1 MNTTENNDEVFRKL
15 LYLIP
20 IEYDET
26 PIEKFT
32 IPRKYERLIR
42 KIKLINSS
50 SAGSNLIK
58 ETYIGIMNLDSKYF
72 GVLKSVGHEYV
83 MLLESLQNILPHC
96 LEAYFVE
103 TLDKGSRKI
112 IGGQLDISIGK
123 IPLPFYYESL
133 IRKIYRT
140 TTPRVISRTVGGILN
155 IDPDEFQFIRGVG
168 KRNVD
173 LLRQLQEELP
183 IYIELY
189 KKGTRSHSTVT
200 TNNNSSD
207 NNKKEDH
214 DISIP
219 LSELRLPLHY
229 KALLQKINSA
239 LPIPQTANGILS
251 IHPDQ
256 LQEVKGVGR
265 KYQTLLVDLQK
276 ELPDLIKLHK
286 EYVNIKES
294 VQKKQLSHH
303 NINYLY
309 LDASELKLLTKLNI
323 HYGADSQVSSVL
335 FILDL
340 NTHQIEEEKAFGV
353 ISLSALYS
361 LQSKIINELESIANS
376 NFNIDVRKKGL
387 LISDEIQFLD
397 MSEID
402 NILVED
408 TEEYLWSLNDIKMDV
423 AISCWGFNHQVNSLE
438 KVAKRH
444 KKTRELMRQHSEQV
458 NSDLRHYL
466 RIHPKV
472 LLANIHEHSISD
484 LERLLPNLAK
494 CFSSQRLFYTF
505 IEICCQLPKGNII
518 NVVFPDFK
526 TNLLDQFF
534 SSTPSPVSH
543 EDIIGELMSNFGYSS
558 ESAKCIISSLVKSK
572 RLEISDKGITPKNMT
587 KENAIAHV
595 LTNHPAGLP
604 WKDVTRIV
612 NLRGFSATKTEKKRV
627 SIAFGTSDMIYLC
640 GLGTYRHIMFINVEQ
655 SEINDIF
662 QNIIKFLKS
671 NRLKSIHLHDYFYQN
686 KGNCQCDD
694 YFILRHLIRNYGEGY
709 GLFFSGTS
717 GVDSISV
724 NRKAGQITGEK
735 VVLKALSQASECMTI
750 QEVAERIRS
759 KSIRHAN
766 FYIYNLIN
774 KGKAIRIDKMMY
786 TTPENAFKNVNKG
799 EILQIAKEIMNSSG
813 LVVDSDVFR
822 EHINLELN
830 LSYSK
835 YFYGALIK
843 TEIKKQKWYS
853 KHTLFSTE
861 PIQYNSLYDITKQHC
876 DLSLSNQDNIKIL
889 QKHVMT
895 TEASAIGVINNVRYE
910 KDNRK
915 ESSPLMA

>member
-1 MNTTENNDEVFRKL
+1 MKATENNNEVFRKL
-15 LYLIP
+15 LYFIP
-20 IEYDET
+20 IEYYKT
-26 PIEKFT
+26 PIEKLA
-32 IPRKYERLIR
+32 IPPKHERLIR
-42 KIKLINSS
+42 KIRLINNH
-50 SAGSNLIK
+50 SAGNHLIP
-58 ETYIGIMNLDSKYF
+58 ETYTGIMKLNPIYF
-72 GVLKSVGHEYV
+72 SELESVGYEYTK
-83 MLLESLQNILPHC
+83 LLQSLQNILPHY
-96 LEAYFVE
+96 LEIYFIE
-103 TLDKGSRKI
+103 TLDKKNRKLERYE
-112 IGGQLDISIGK
+112 LDIPLCK

-168 KRNVD
+168 KRYVENIEK
-173 LLRQLQEELP
+173 LKEELP
-183 IYIELY
+183 VYIELY
-189 KKGTRSHSTVT
+189 KKGIKKHPAAT
-200 TNNNSSD
+200 TNNKSND
-207 NNKKEDH
+207 NNKKDEID
-214 DISIP
+214 IP
-219 LSELRLPLHY
+219 LSRLRLPPHY
-229 KALLQKINSA
+229 NALLQKIDSE
-239 LPIPQTANGILS
+239 LSIPQTVNGILNVNPFL
-251 IHPDQ
+251 I
-256 LQEVKGVGR
+256 QEVKGVGR
-265 KYQTLLVDLQK
+265 KYRDLLEDLQK
-276 ELPDLIKLHK
+276 ELPNYIKLHK
-286 EYVNIKES
+286 EYSSIKES
-294 VQKKQLSHH
+294 PQKKLFPHL
-303 NINYLY
+303 NINYLC
-309 LDASELKLLTKLNI
+309 LDTSELKLLTKLNI
-323 HYGADSQVSSVL
+323 HYGADNQVNSVL

-340 NTHQIEEEKAFGV
+340 NTYQIEEEKAFGV
-353 ISLSALYS
+353 ISSYALYS

-444 KKTRELMRQHSEQV
+444 KKTRELMRKHSEKV

-604 WKDVTRIV
+604 WKDVSRIV
-612 NLRGFSATKTEKKRV
+612 NIHGFSATKTEEKRA

-735 VVLKALSQASECMTI
+735 VVLKAL
-750 QEVAERIRS
+750 
-759 KSIRHAN
+759 
-766 FYIYNLIN
+766 
-774 KGKAIRIDKMMY
+774 
-786 TTPENAFKNVNKG
+786 
-799 EILQIAKEIMNSSG
+799 
-813 LVVDSDVFR
+813 
-822 EHINLELN
+822 
-830 LSYSK
+830 
-835 YFYGALIK
+835 
-843 TEIKKQKWYS
+843 
-853 KHTLFSTE
+853 
-861 PIQYNSLYDITKQHC
+861 
-876 DLSLSNQDNIKIL
+876 
-889 QKHVMT
+889 
-895 TEASAIGVINNVRYE
+895 
-910 KDNRK
+910 
-915 ESSPLMA
+915 